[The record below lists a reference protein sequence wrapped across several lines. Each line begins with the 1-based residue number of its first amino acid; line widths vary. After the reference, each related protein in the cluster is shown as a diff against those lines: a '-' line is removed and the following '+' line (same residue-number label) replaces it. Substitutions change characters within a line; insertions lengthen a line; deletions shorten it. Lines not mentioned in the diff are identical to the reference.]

1 MYLEKINSP
10 EDLKNLSLDDMN
22 VLSSEIREVLLKKLS
37 EHGGHIG
44 PNLGI
49 VEITV
54 ALHHVFNS
62 PKDKIVYDVSHQSYI
77 HKMLTGRKEA
87 FINSEK
93 YDEVSGYSNPEE
105 SKHDFF
111 NIGHTSTSISL
122 ACGLAKARDL
132 KEENDNVI
140 AIIGDGSL
148 SGGEAYEGLNN
159 AAEAGTNLI
168 IIVND
173 NDMSIAENYGGLYK
187 NLKALRDTEGKA
199 ECNFFKAMG
208 LDYQYVKDGHDI
220 EELINV
226 FNKVKDTDK
235 PVVVHIHTIKGKGFE
250 FAEKNKEQWH
260 WGMPFVLE
268 TGESKFSN
276 GSTKDYGNLTGEYL
290 LEAMKEDHKV
300 VAIASGTPAVI
311 GFNSDRRKEAG
322 KQFVDVGIAEEH
334 AVALAS
340 GIATNGGKP
349 VYGVYSTFLQRTYDQ
364 LSQDLCIN
372 NSPAVIA
379 VFAASVYG
387 MNDVTHLGL
396 YDIGM
401 MSNIPNMIYLAPTCK
416 EEYFS
421 MLKWGINQKDHPVA
435 IRVPGLGVVES
446 GVEDKTD
453 YSKLNKYQV
462 TKEGKDV
469 AVVALGG
476 FYKLGQTVVTKLS
489 EEHGIDATLIN
500 PKYITGF
507 DEELLENLKKE
518 HKLVITLEDGI
529 LDGGFGEKIA
539 RYYGS
544 SDMKILNYGIKKELL
559 DRYVPAELMKKNR
572 LTDEQIVEDVLSII
586 K

>member
-10 EDLKNLSLDDMN
+10 EDVKKLSVDEMKD
-22 VLSSEIREVLLKKLS
+22 LSAEIRKALLKKLS

-49 VEITV
+49 VELTV
-54 ALHHVFNS
+54 ALHYVFNS

-132 KEENDNVI
+132 KDEKDNVI

-159 AAEAGTNLI
+159 AAETGTNMI
-168 IIVND
+168 VIVND
-173 NDMSIAENYGGLYK
+173 NDMSIAENHGGLYK
-187 NLKALRDTEGKA
+187 NLKELRDTEGRSQ
-199 ECNFFKAMG
+199 CNFFKAMG
-208 LDYQYVKDGHDI
+208 LDYHYVKDGHDF
-220 EELINV
+220 EQLISV
-226 FNKVKDTDK
+226 FNKVKDTVH

-268 TGESKFSN
+268 TGESKFSMGDVEN
-276 GSTKDYGNLTGEYL
+276 YEDLTGKYL
-290 LEAMKEDHKV
+290 LDVMKKDPKV
-300 VAIASGTPAVI
+300 VAITSGTPQVI
-311 GFNSDRRKEAG
+311 GFGPERRKEAG

-340 GIATNGGKP
+340 GIAANGGNP

-372 NSPAVIA
+372 DNPAVIL
-379 VFAASVYG
+379 VFLASVYG

-401 MSNIPNMIYLAPTCK
+401 MGNIPNMVYLAPTCK
-416 EEYFS
+416 EEYFE
-421 MLKWGINQKDHPVA
+421 MLKWGMRQKEHPVA
-435 IRVPGLGVVES
+435 IRVPAMGIIES

-462 TKEGKDV
+462 TKVGKDV
-469 AVVALGG
+469 AVIALGD
-476 FYKLGQTVVTKLS
+476 FYQLGQAVVTKLS
-489 EEHGIDATLIN
+489 NENGIEATLIN
-500 PKYITGF
+500 PKYITGI
-507 DEELLENLKKE
+507 DEELLESLKKE

-539 RYYGS
+539 RYYGP
-544 SDMKILNYGIKKELL
+544 SDMKVLNYGIKKELL
-559 DRYVPAELMKKNR
+559 DRYVPEELMKKNR
-572 LTDEQIVEDVLSII
+572 LTDVQMVEGVMSII

>member
-10 EDLKNLSLDDMN
+10 EDVKKLSIAEMN
-22 VLSSEIREVLLKKLS
+22 TLSSEIRQVLLKKLS

-44 PNLGI
+44 PNLGM
-49 VEITV
+49 VELTV

-93 YDEVSGYSNPEE
+93 YDEVSGYTNPEE
-105 SKHDFF
+105 SDHDFF

-122 ACGLAKARDL
+122 ACGLAKGRDL
-132 KEENDNVI
+132 KNEKDNII

-159 AAEAGTNLI
+159 AAEAGTNMI

-173 NDMSIAENYGGLYK
+173 NDMSIAENHGGLYK
-187 NLKALRDTEGKA
+187 NLKELRDTKGQSQ
-199 ECNFFKAMG
+199 CNFFKAIG
-208 LDYQYVKDGHDI
+208 LDYHYVEDGHDLDQLI
-220 EELINV
+220 EV
-226 FNKVKDTDK
+226 FNKVKDADH

-250 FAEKNKEQWH
+250 FAENNKEQWH

-268 TGESKFSN
+268 TGESKFSS
-276 GSTKDYGNLTGEYL
+276 GDGEDYGNLTANYL
-290 LEAMKEDHKV
+290 LNAMKEDPTV
-300 VAIASGTPAVI
+300 VAITSGTPFVL
-311 GFNSDRRKEAG
+311 GFGPERRVDAG

-340 GIATNGGKP
+340 GIAANGGKP

-372 NSPAVIA
+372 NNSAVIL
-379 VFAASVYG
+379 VNAASVYG

-401 MSNIPNMIYLAPTCK
+401 MSNIPNMVYLAPTCK
-416 EEYFS
+416 EEYFA
-421 MLKWGINQKDHPVA
+421 MLQWGINQKDHPVA
-435 IRVPGLGVVES
+435 IRVPAMGVIAS
-446 GVEDKTD
+446 GSEDTTD
-453 YSKLNKYQV
+453 YFKLNKYKV
-462 TKEGKDV
+462 TKAGKDV
-469 AVVALGG
+469 VVIALGDFYQLGESVVA
-476 FYKLGQTVVTKLS
+476 KLS
-489 EEHGIDATLIN
+489 KENNIEATLIN
-500 PKYITGF
+500 PKYITGI
-507 DEELLENLKKE
+507 DEELLESLKKE

-539 RYYGS
+539 RYYGPS
-544 SDMKILNYGIKKELL
+544 EMKVINYGIKKELL
-559 DRYVPAELMKKNR
+559 DRYVPEELMKKNR
-572 LTDEQIVEDVLSII
+572 LTDIQMIEDIMNII